1 MADRITVL
9 GIDGRDPVTTSRTL
23 VGADLVVGGR
33 RHLDGMA
40 EGGAGVPTLA
50 LDGDLDG
57 AAERIATTPGHVVVL
72 ASGDPGTFGITRWL
86 AERFGRDLLHVVPAV
101 SSVARVCAA
110 AGVPADDAVMVSA
123 HGRDPHTAV
132 AACRAHPKVV
142 VLTDPSC
149 PPADLATRLQ
159 EAGIHGRRVVVA
171 ERLGHDDERVREVD
185 LEAATTLHTTDPN
198 VVLVL
203 DPDRAVGPRPVLGG
217 VPAGGPP
224 GGWALPTDAFGHR
237 DGMVSKPEVRAVAL
251 AHLAPATGR
260 TCWDVGTGSG
270 AVAVECARFGAAVD
284 AVDHDAD
291 AVATTRANADRHG
304 VAVQVHH
311 GRAPAVLAELE
322 DPDAVFVGGG
332 GTALEAILNTV
343 AERTRDRVVVA
354 LATVERVRLTVD
366 VLGGAGWHAD
376 AQLLQTADL
385 ASLGDG
391 HRLAPR
397 NPVWLVR
404 GAR

>member
-9 GIDGRDPVTTSRTL
+9 GIDGRDPATPCAL
-23 VGADLVVGGR
+23 VGADLAVGGR
-33 RHLDGMA
+33 RHLDGLA
-40 EGGAGVPTLA
+40 DGKAGVPTLS

-57 AAERIATTPGHVVVL
+57 VAERIATTTGHVVVL
-72 ASGDPGTFGITRWL
+72 ASGDPGVFGITRWL
-86 AERFGRDLLHVVPAV
+86 AERFGRDTLHVVPAV
-101 SSVARVCAA
+101 SSATRVCAA
-110 AGVPADDAVMVSA
+110 AGVPADDAVVVSA
-123 HGRDPHTAV
+123 HGRDPRTAV
-132 AACRAHPKVV
+132 ATCRAHPKVV

-149 PPADLATRLQ
+149 PPADLAERLQ
-159 EAGIHGRRVVVA
+159 GAGVRDRRVVVA

-185 LEAATTLHTTDPN
+185 LDTATALHTADPN

-224 GGWALPTDAFGHR
+224 GGWALSTDAFGHR

-291 AVATTRANADRHG
+291 AVVTTRANADRHG

-311 GRAPAVLAELE
+311 GRAPEVLAGLE

-332 GTALEAILNTV
+332 GTVLEPILATV
-343 AERTRDRVVVA
+343 AERARDRVVVA
-354 LATVERVRLTVD
+354 LATVERVRLAVD
-366 VLGGAGWHAD
+366 VLAGAGWHTD
-376 AQLLQTADL
+376 AQLLQAADL
-385 ASLGDG
+385 APLGDG